1 MDILKELIE
10 IQKDLTAAREVKAR
24 FPSKAVDLN
33 KLEDR
38 DGFWNLDIKDAKR
51 LNGLRFNPS
60 NMGDIIFFLNM
71 ASAGWEEN
79 GYQEV

>member
-1 MDILKELIE
+1 MDILKELVE
-10 IQKDLTAAREVKAR
+10 VQKDLTSAREVKAR
-24 FPSKAVDLN
+24 FPSKAFDLN

-38 DGFWNLDIKDAKR
+38 DGFWDLDIKDAKR

-71 ASAGWEEN
+71 VAAGWEEN